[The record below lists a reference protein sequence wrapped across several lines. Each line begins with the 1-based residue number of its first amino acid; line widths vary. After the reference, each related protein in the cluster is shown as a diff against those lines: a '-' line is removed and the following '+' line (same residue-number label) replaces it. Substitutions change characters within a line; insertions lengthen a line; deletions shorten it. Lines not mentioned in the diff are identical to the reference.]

1 MCTTRSPKQNIRKRY
16 LDQRFLSRYIST
28 GLVALIYEYYANGER
43 MYCSE
48 AEGDTDNVYQQQQQQ
63 QQQPRNGVPPPSSTT
78 ASPTKSQV
86 GFIEK
91 ILSAIK

>member
-1 MCTTRSPKQNIRKRY
+1 MSGIKTELLPILFFRRTKK
-16 LDQRFLSRYIST
+16 
-28 GLVALIYEYYANGER
+28 IYEYFANGER
-43 MYCSE
+43 LYCSE
-48 AEGDTDNVYQQQQQQ
+48 VEGDTGNVYQQQQQQ

-91 ILSAIK
+91 KLSAIK